1 MSSLY
6 DSVVD
11 VFVARFDLDR
21 EAVLPESTFDD
32 LDLDSLSQI
41 ELATALKKR
50 LGVVITDDELA
61 EVAVVADIVA
71 LLEQKGVAAR

>member
-21 EAVLPESTFDD
+21 EAVLPEATFDD

-61 EVAVVADIVA
+61 EVSVVADIVA
-71 LLEQKGVAAR
+71 LLEQKGVAA

>member
-11 VFVARFDLDR
+11 VFVSRFDLDR
-21 EAVLPESTFDD
+21 ESVLPESTFDD

-61 EVAVVADIVA
+61 EVSVVADIVA
-71 LLEQKGVAAR
+71 LLEQKGVAA